1 MGRCPLRPIF
11 LLLVLLHTF
20 TFVVSFDIRVPQ
32 TSATIFVPITVTWS
46 LSNGDP
52 TSFGLMEKDVDDG
65 TIGSVVAVNAGSSSI
80 GNAELTF
87 VKAGQ
92 YVIQGIQQ
100 LSLAPGETPESTGGA
115 PQIGVVENTS
125 LINNP
130 QPSST
135 SSAPVVTTTS
145 FSTSQISQTFVP
157 PSRTSVTT
165 ASNTFSSQIT
175 STETTGITLPSL
187 FSSSASDPLG
197 IASSSDL
204 TTLTM
209 LPTSSV
215 GTGTHTLSSTST
227 MIPSSS
233 PSATSSSNN
242 SVHGLSPRSKAI
254 TLAVIG
260 TVFVL
265 GTLLVMYIR
274 KRRFIKQRRQIAAFR
289 ERLAQIPGL
298 SALGVRSTWSSQ
310 SGSTEVTSHRSS
322 HTDYDGLGL
331 NSSDRTT
338 MSERERGSGR
348 SYRFTSGS
356 SSQIIF

>member
-1 MGRCPLRPIF
+1 MGRCPLRPIL
-11 LLLVLLHTF
+11 LLLVLLQTF
-20 TFVVSFDIRVPQ
+20 TFVVSFNIRVPQ

-65 TIGSVVAVNAGSSSI
+65 TIGSVVAVNAGSSSV

-87 VKAGQ
+87 VKAG
-92 YVIQGIQQ
+92 
-100 LSLAPGETPESTGGA
+100 
-115 PQIGVVENTS
+115 
-125 LINNP
+125 
-130 QPSST
+130 
-135 SSAPVVTTTS
+135 
-145 FSTSQISQTFVP
+145 
-157 PSRTSVTT
+157 
-165 ASNTFSSQIT
+165 
-175 STETTGITLPSL
+175 
-187 FSSSASDPLG
+187 SSASDPLG
-197 IASSSDL
+197 ITSSSDL
-204 TTLTM
+204 TTLPM

-242 SVHGLSPRSKAI
+242 SIHGLSPRSKAI

>member
-1 MGRCPLRPIF
+1 MGRCPLRPIL
-11 LLLVLLHTF
+11 LLLVLLQTF
-20 TFVVSFDIRVPQ
+20 TFVVSFNIRVPQ

-65 TIGSVVAVNAGSSSI
+65 TIGSVVAVNAGSSSV

-92 YVIQGIQQ
+92 YVIQGILQ
-100 LSLAPGETPESTGGA
+100 LSLAPGETPEPTGGA

-145 FSTSQISQTFVP
+145 FSTSQISKSFAL
-157 PSRTSVTT
+157 PSRTSMTT

-197 IASSSDL
+197 ITSSSDL
-204 TTLTM
+204 TTLPM
-209 LPTSSV
+209 LPTSS
-215 GTGTHTLSSTST
+215 HHDPKF
-227 MIPSSS
+227 I
-233 PSATSSSNN
+233 
-242 SVHGLSPRSKAI
+242 AI
-254 TLAVIG
+254 C
-260 TVFVL
+260 
-265 GTLLVMYIR
+265 
-274 KRRFIKQRRQIAAFR
+274 
-289 ERLAQIPGL
+289 
-298 SALGVRSTWSSQ
+298 
-310 SGSTEVTSHRSS
+310 
-322 HTDYDGLGL
+322 
-331 NSSDRTT
+331 N
-338 MSERERGSGR
+338 
-348 SYRFTSGS
+348 
-356 SSQIIF
+356 IIEQQ

>member
-1 MGRCPLRPIF
+1 MGRCPLRPIL

-65 TIGSVVAVNAGSSSI
+65 TIGSVVAVNAGSSSV

-92 YVIQGIQQ
+92 YVIQGILQ
-100 LSLAPGETPESTGGA
+100 L
-115 PQIGVVENTS
+115 
-125 LINNP
+125 
-130 QPSST
+130 
-135 SSAPVVTTTS
+135 
-145 FSTSQISQTFVP
+145 
-157 PSRTSVTT
+157 
-165 ASNTFSSQIT
+165 
-175 STETTGITLPSL
+175 
-187 FSSSASDPLG
+187 SSSASDPLG
-197 IASSSDL
+197 ITSSSDL
-204 TTLTM
+204 TTLPM

-242 SVHGLSPRSKAI
+242 SIHGLSPRSKAI